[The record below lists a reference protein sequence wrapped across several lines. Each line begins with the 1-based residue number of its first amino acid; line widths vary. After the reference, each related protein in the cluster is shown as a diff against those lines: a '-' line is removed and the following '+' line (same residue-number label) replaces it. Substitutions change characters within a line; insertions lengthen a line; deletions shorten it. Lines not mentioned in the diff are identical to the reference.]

1 MKKIPILILS
11 FNRPEYVKQA
21 IEAVRAYQPGKL
33 YLACDGPRQEKE
45 GEQGKV
51 IATQRAMLDA
61 IEWSCDVKTLF
72 RDVNLGCAQAVY
84 EAISWFFQ
92 HEEYGIIIEDDVLIG
107 QDFFKMCEDLL
118 PRYAKQEKIMEISAE
133 NHSGRTDNNN
143 TYVYSQHFLCWGW
156 ATWRRAWAKMDMEM
170 KAAPKI
176 KTGYLIKRLGL
187 FRGLMMKRYFMLGY
201 FHLDTFSSWATRWY
215 LSILAHDGL
224 VIIPGINLAVN
235 IGFEEGTHY
244 SGKKSQPYSELEIGN
259 IEWPLE
265 YNDSLK
271 PDKVQKT
278 YDSRDFLRIKMIGI
292 KKRLGLWIM

>member
-1 MKKIPILILS
+1 MDGKVPVLILA
-11 FNRPEYVKQA
+11 FNRPQTVKKA
-21 IEAVRAYQPGKL
+21 IEPIREYHPDRL
-33 YLACDGPRQEKE
+33 YLACDGARENNNDDLQ
-45 GEQGKV
+45 KV
-51 IATQRAMLDA
+51 KLTIEAMLQAVDWPC
-61 IEWSCDVKTLF
+61 EVKTLF
-72 RDVNLGCAQAVY
+72 RDINLGCAHAVY

-92 HEEYGIIIEDDVLIG
+92 HEEYGIIIEDDVVVG
-107 QDFFKMCEDLL
+107 QDFFKLCEELL
-118 PRYAKQEKIMEISAE
+118 PRYTNEEAIMELSAE

-143 TYVYSQHFLCWGW
+143 TYVYSQNFLCWGW

-176 KTGYLIKRLGL
+176 RTGYLIKRLGL

-201 FHLDTFSSWATRWY
+201 NHLDTFSSWATRWY

-224 VIIPGINLAVN
+224 VISPGVNLAVN

-244 SGKKSQPYSELEIGN
+244 SGKKSHPYSELEIGK
-259 IEWPLE
+259 IEWPLV

-278 YDSRDFLRIKMIGI
+278 YDNRDFWRVKM
-292 KKRLGLWIM
+292 LGLSKKFGL